1 MKPEEEGVQEK
12 ELQLKRK
19 AKGVLGK
26 GGRKSPKLKVS
37 QVTSDWLEYKTQETS
52 LVVQWARIHLPM
64 QGTWFDPQSGN

>member
-37 QVTSDWLEYKTQETS
+37 QVTSD
-52 LVVQWARIHLPM
+52 
-64 QGTWFDPQSGN
+64 